1 MKIKYLGQQSTPKL
15 DSYSPDF
22 LDSIPR
28 HNQHLNK
35 FFGLDYWNAYEF
47 SYLNSK
53 NLPVIE
59 ALEIKIPMHSAFTV
73 ESKSL
78 KLYLASF
85 YNKKFNNSTRAY
97 KLIEGDL
104 SKLLNSQVSV
114 RKLNRFDDAP
124 SSTLVSRF
132 KNKVPKNKVI
142 HFQGF
147 RSICPVTSQPDW
159 GNIYIHSMSNPMDSK
174 KLIKFLKSFRNK
186 GDFHEACIESIF
198 ISLRDDFKIDD
209 LTVYGKFLRRGGID
223 INPIRSTSK
232 KLIFKNFRDFS
243 Q

>member
-85 YNKKFNNSTRAY
+85 YNKKFNDSTRAY
-97 KLIEGDL
+97 KFIERDL
-104 SKLLNSQVSV
+104 TKLLNSQVSV

-124 SSTLVSRF
+124 SSSLVSRF

-174 KLIKFLKSFRNK
+174 KLIKFLKSYRNK

>member
-1 MKIKYLGQQSTPKL
+1 MKVKYLGRQSNPKL
-15 DSYSPDF
+15 DSYSADF
-22 LDSIPR
+22 LDAIPR
-28 HNQHLNK
+28 NNQHLGS

-53 NLPVIE
+53 NHPVIE
-59 ALEIKIPMHSAFTV
+59 TIEIQISMHSVLTV

-78 KLYLASF
+78 KLYLGSF
-85 YNKKFNNSTRAY
+85 YNKKFKDPSRAY
-97 KLIEGDL
+97 KLVENDL
-104 SKLLNSQVSV
+104 TKLLNSNVSV
-114 RKLNRFDDAP
+114 KKLNRFSNAP
-124 SSTLVSRF
+124 SSSLISRF
-132 KNKVPKNKVI
+132 KNKVPRNKVVC
-142 HFQGF
+142 FEGF

-159 GNIYIHSMSNPMDSK
+159 GNIYIHSTSHFLDSK

-198 ISLRDDFKIDD
+198 ITLLEDFAIDN

-232 KLIFKNFRDFS
+232 KLIFNNFRDFS

>member
-1 MKIKYLGQQSTPKL
+1 MKIKYLGNKSTPKL
-15 DSYSPDF
+15 DSYSPSF
-22 LDSIPR
+22 LDAIPR
-28 HNQHLNK
+28 NNQHLNN

-47 SYLNSK
+47 SYLNSR

-59 ALEIKIPMHSAFTV
+59 ALEIKISMHSLLTV

-85 YNKKFNNSTRAY
+85 YNKKFSKPASAY
-97 KLIEGDL
+97 KLIEKDL
-104 SKLLNSQVSV
+104 TKILDSSVSV
-114 RKLNRFDDAP
+114 RKLNRFDEVP
-124 SSTLVSRF
+124 ISTLISKF
-132 KNKVPKNKVI
+132 KNKVPKNKVT

-159 GNIYIHSMSNPMDSK
+159 GNIYIHSASDPIDSK
-174 KLIKFLKSFRNK
+174 KLIKLLKSFRNR

-198 ISLRDDFKIDD
+198 ISLKNDFRIDD

>member
-59 ALEIKIPMHSAFTV
+59 ALEIKIPMHSEFTV

-124 SSTLVSRF
+124 SSSLVSRF

-159 GNIYIHSMSNPMDSK
+159 GNVYIHSMSDPMDSK
-174 KLIKFLKSFRNK
+174 KLIKFLKSYRNK

>member
-1 MKIKYLGQQSTPKL
+1 VKIKYLGQQSTPKL

-28 HNQHLNK
+28 NNQHLNQ

-47 SYLNSK
+47 SYLNSR

-59 ALEIKIPMHSAFTV
+59 ALEIKISMHSALTV

-85 YNKKFNNSTRAY
+85 YNKKFNDSAKAH
-97 KLIEGDL
+97 KLIEKDL
-104 SKLLNSQVSV
+104 SKLLQSSVSV
-114 RKLNRFDDAP
+114 KKTNRFDVAP
-124 SSTLVSRF
+124 SSTLISRF

-159 GNIYIHSMSNPMDSK
+159 GNIYIHSMSDPIDSK
-174 KLIKFLKSFRNK
+174 KLIKFLKSYRNK

-198 ISLRDDFKIDD
+198 ISLRNDFKIDD
-209 LTVYGKFLRRGGID
+209 LTVFGKFLRRGGID
-223 INPIRSTSK
+223 INPIRSTQK

>member
-59 ALEIKIPMHSAFTV
+59 TLEIKIPMHSAFTV

-124 SSTLVSRF
+124 SSSLVSRF

-174 KLIKFLKSFRNK
+174 KLIKFLKSYRNK

>member
-15 DSYSPDF
+15 DSYSADF

-53 NLPVIE
+53 NLPTIE
-59 ALEIKIPMHSAFTV
+59 TLEIKISMHSEFTV

-85 YNKKFNNSTRAY
+85 YNKKFNNAASAY
-97 KLIEGDL
+97 KLIEKDL
-104 SKLLNSQVSV
+104 SKLLNSSVSV
-114 RKLNRFDDAP
+114 KKLNQFNNAP
-124 SSTLVSRF
+124 KSTLIAKF
-132 KNKVPKNKVI
+132 QNKVPKNKVV

-159 GNIYIHSMSNPMDSK
+159 GNIYFHSSSNSMDSK
-174 KLIKFLKSFRNK
+174 KLIKFLKSYRNK
-186 GDFHEACIESIF
+186 GDFHEACIESI
-198 ISLRDDFKIDD
+198 IETVVIDFAVDD

-223 INPIRSTSK
+223 INPIRATSK
-232 KLIFKNFRDFS
+232 KLLFKNFRDFN

>member
-1 MKIKYLGQQSTPKL
+1 MKIKYLGQQSIPKL
-15 DSYSPDF
+15 DSYFPDF

-28 HNQHLNK
+28 QNQNLSEC
-35 FFGLDYWNAYEF
+35 FGLDYWNAYEF
-47 SYLNSK
+47 SYLNSN

-59 ALEIKIPMHSAFTV
+59 ALEIKISMHSAHTV

-85 YNKKFNNSTRAY
+85 YNKKFINPTRAY
-97 KLIEGDL
+97 KLIERDL
-104 SKLLNSQVSV
+104 GKLLNSQVSV

-124 SSTLVSRF
+124 NSTLVSRF
-132 KNKVPKNKVI
+132 KNKVPRNRVT

-159 GNIYIHSMSNPMDSK
+159 GNVYIHSGSDSIDSK
-174 KLIKFLKSFRNK
+174 KLIKLLKSYRNK

-198 ISLRDDFKIDD
+198 ISLRNDFKIDD

-223 INPIRSTSK
+223 INPIRSTQK

>member
-1 MKIKYLGQQSTPKL
+1 MKVKYLGQKSTPKL
-15 DSYSPDF
+15 TSYSPDF

-28 HNQHLNK
+28 NNQHLGK

-47 SYLNSK
+47 SYLNF
-53 NLPVIE
+53 NNFPVIE
-59 ALEIKIPMHSAFTV
+59 TLEIKISMHSALTV

-85 YNKKFNNSTRAY
+85 YNKKFNNPSRAY
-97 KLIEGDL
+97 DLIAKDL
-104 SKLLNSQVSV
+104 SKLVNSSVSV
-114 RKLNRFDDAP
+114 RKLTKFDAAP
-124 SSTLVSRF
+124 KSTAIYKF
-132 KNKVPKNKVI
+132 KHRVPKNKLI

-159 GNIYIHSMSNPMDSK
+159 ANIYIHSTSTPIDSK
-174 KLIKFLKSFRNK
+174 KLVKFLKSYRDK
-186 GDFHEACIESIF
+186 DDFHESCTESIF
-198 ISLRDDFKIDD
+198 IALLDNFAMED

-232 KLIFKNFRDFS
+232 KLLFKNFRDFS

>member
-1 MKIKYLGQQSTPKL
+1 MKIKYLGNKSTPKL
-15 DSYSPDF
+15 DSYSPSF
-22 LDSIPR
+22 LDAIPR
-28 HNQHLNK
+28 NNQHLNN

-47 SYLNSK
+47 SYLNSR

-59 ALEIKIPMHSAFTV
+59 ALEIKISMHSLLTV

-85 YNKKFNNSTRAY
+85 YNKKFSKPASAY
-97 KLIEGDL
+97 KLIEKDL
-104 SKLLNSQVSV
+104 TKILDSSVSV
-114 RKLNRFDDAP
+114 RKLNRFDEVP
-124 SSTLVSRF
+124 ISTLISKF
-132 KNKVPKNKVI
+132 KNKVPKNKVT

-159 GNIYIHSMSNPMDSK
+159 GNIYIHSASDPIDSK
-174 KLIKFLKSFRNK
+174 ELIKLLKSFRNR

-198 ISLRDDFKIDD
+198 ISLKNDFRIDD

>member
-1 MKIKYLGQQSTPKL
+1 MKIKYLGQQSIPKL
-15 DSYSPDF
+15 DSYFPDF

-28 HNQHLNK
+28 QNQNLNEC
-35 FFGLDYWNAYEF
+35 FGLDYWNAYEF
-47 SYLNSK
+47 SYLNSN

-59 ALEIKIPMHSAFTV
+59 ALEIKISMHSAHTV

-85 YNKKFNNSTRAY
+85 YNKKFNNPTRAY
-97 KLIEGDL
+97 KLIERDL
-104 SKLLNSQVSV
+104 GKLLNSQVSV

-159 GNIYIHSMSNPMDSK
+159 GNIYIHSMSNSMDSK
-174 KLIKFLKSFRNK
+174 KLIKLLKSYRNK

>member
-59 ALEIKIPMHSAFTV
+59 SLEIKIPMHSEFTV

-174 KLIKFLKSFRNK
+174 KLIKFLKSYRNK

>member
-59 ALEIKIPMHSAFTV
+59 ALEIKIPMHSEFTV

-85 YNKKFNNSTRAY
+85 YNKKFNDSTRAY

-104 SKLLNSQVSV
+104 TKLLNSQVSV

-124 SSTLVSRF
+124 NSSLVSRF

-174 KLIKFLKSFRNK
+174 KLIKFLKSYRNK

>member
-1 MKIKYLGQQSTPKL
+1 MKVKYLGRRSNPKL
-15 DSYSPDF
+15 DSYSADF
-22 LDSIPR
+22 LDAIPR
-28 HNQHLNK
+28 NNQHLDS

-53 NLPVIE
+53 NHPVIE
-59 ALEIKIPMHSAFTV
+59 TIEIKISMHSILTV

-78 KLYLASF
+78 KLYLGAF
-85 YNKKFNNSTRAY
+85 YNKKFKDPSRAY
-97 KLIEGDL
+97 KLIEKDL
-104 SKLLNSQVSV
+104 TKLLNSNVSV
-114 RKLNRFDDAP
+114 KKLNRFSNAP
-124 SSTLVSRF
+124 SSSLISRF
-132 KNKVPKNKVI
+132 KNKVPRNKIVC
-142 HFQGF
+142 FEGF
-147 RSICPVTSQPDW
+147 RSISPVTSQPDW
-159 GNIYIHSMSNPMDSK
+159 GNIYIHTSSHFLDSK

-198 ISLRDDFKIDD
+198 ITLLEDFAIDN

-232 KLIFKNFRDFS
+232 KLIFNNFRDFS

>member
-59 ALEIKIPMHSAFTV
+59 ALEIKIPMHSEFTV

-85 YNKKFNNSTRAY
+85 YNKKFNDSTRAY
-97 KLIEGDL
+97 KLIETDL

-174 KLIKFLKSFRNK
+174 KLIKFLKSYRNK

>member
-1 MKIKYLGQQSTPKL
+1 VKIKYLGNKSTPKL
-15 DSYSPDF
+15 DSYSPSF
-22 LDSIPR
+22 LDAIPR
-28 HNQHLNK
+28 NNQHLNN

-47 SYLNSK
+47 SYLNSR

-59 ALEIKIPMHSAFTV
+59 ALEIKISMHSLLTV

-85 YNKKFNNSTRAY
+85 YNKKFSKPASAY
-97 KLIEGDL
+97 KLIEKDL
-104 SKLLNSQVSV
+104 TKILDSSVSV
-114 RKLNRFDDAP
+114 RKLNRFDEVP
-124 SSTLVSRF
+124 ISTLISKF
-132 KNKVPKNKVI
+132 KNKVPKNKVT

-159 GNIYIHSMSNPMDSK
+159 GNIYIHSASDPIDSK
-174 KLIKFLKSFRNK
+174 ELIKLLKSFRNR

-198 ISLRDDFKIDD
+198 ISLKNDFRIDD

>member
-1 MKIKYLGQQSTPKL
+1 MKIKYLGNKSTPKL
-15 DSYSPDF
+15 DSYSPSF
-22 LDSIPR
+22 LDAIPR
-28 HNQHLNK
+28 NNQHLNN

-59 ALEIKIPMHSAFTV
+59 ALEIKISMHSLQTV

-85 YNKKFNNSTRAY
+85 YNKKFSKPASAY
-97 KLIEGDL
+97 KLIEKDL
-104 SKLLNSQVSV
+104 TKILDSSVSV
-114 RKLNRFDDAP
+114 RKLNRFDEVP
-124 SSTLVSRF
+124 ISTLISKF
-132 KNKVPKNKVI
+132 KNKVPKNKVT

-159 GNIYIHSMSNPMDSK
+159 GNIYIHSASDPIDSK
-174 KLIKFLKSFRNK
+174 KLIKLLKSFRNR

-198 ISLRDDFKIDD
+198 ISLKNDFRIDD

>member
-28 HNQHLNK
+28 NNQHLNQ
-35 FFGLDYWNAYEF
+35 FFGFDYWNAYEF
-47 SYLNSK
+47 SYLNSR

-59 ALEIKIPMHSAFTV
+59 ALEIKISMHSALTV

-85 YNKKFNNSTRAY
+85 YNKKFNDSAKAH
-97 KLIEGDL
+97 KLIEKDL
-104 SKLLNSQVSV
+104 SKLLHSSVSV
-114 RKLNRFDDAP
+114 KKTNRFDVAP
-124 SSTLVSRF
+124 SSTLISRF

-159 GNIYIHSMSNPMDSK
+159 GNIYIHSMSDPIDSK
-174 KLIKFLKSFRNK
+174 KLIKFLKSYRNK

-198 ISLRDDFKIDD
+198 ISLRNDFKIDD
-209 LTVYGKFLRRGGID
+209 LTVFGKFLRRGGID
-223 INPIRSTSK
+223 INPIRSTQK

>member
-28 HNQHLNK
+28 NNQHLNK

-124 SSTLVSRF
+124 SSTLISRF

-159 GNIYIHSMSNPMDSK
+159 GNIYIHSVSNPMDSK
-174 KLIKFLKSFRNK
+174 KLIKFLKSYRNK

>member
-104 SKLLNSQVSV
+104 TKLLNSQVSV

-124 SSTLVSRF
+124 SSSLVSRF

-174 KLIKFLKSFRNK
+174 KLIKFLKSYRNK

>member
-124 SSTLVSRF
+124 SSTLISRF

>member
-124 SSTLVSRF
+124 SSSLVSRF

-174 KLIKFLKSFRNK
+174 KLIKFLKSYRNK

-198 ISLRDDFKIDD
+198 ISLRDNFEIDD

-223 INPIRSTSK
+223 INPIRSTAK

>member
-59 ALEIKIPMHSAFTV
+59 ALEIKIPMHSEFTV

-85 YNKKFNNSTRAY
+85 YNKKFNDSTRAY

-104 SKLLNSQVSV
+104 TKLLNSQVSV

-159 GNIYIHSMSNPMDSK
+159 GNVYIHSMSDPMDSK
-174 KLIKFLKSFRNK
+174 KLIKFLKSYRNK

>member
-1 MKIKYLGQQSTPKL
+1 MKIKYLGHQSTPKL

-174 KLIKFLKSFRNK
+174 KLIKFLKSYRNK

>member
-28 HNQHLNK
+28 NNQHLNK

-47 SYLNSK
+47 SYLNSR
-53 NLPVIE
+53 NLPIIE
-59 ALEIKIPMHSAFTV
+59 ALEIKISMHSALTV

-85 YNKKFNNSTRAY
+85 YNKKFSNSANAY
-97 KLIEGDL
+97 KLIKKDL
-104 SKLLNSQVSV
+104 SKLLNSSVTV

-124 SSTLVSRF
+124 NSTHISKFR
-132 KNKVPKNKVI
+132 NKVPKNKVM

-159 GNIYIHSMSNPMDSK
+159 GNIYIHSMSDPMDSK
-174 KLIKFLKSFRNK
+174 KLIKFLKSYRNK
-186 GDFHEACIESIF
+186 GEFHEACIESIF
-198 ISLRDDFKIDD
+198 ISLRDNFEIDD

-232 KLIFKNFRDFS
+232 NLIFKNFRDFS

>member
-1 MKIKYLGQQSTPKL
+1 MKVNYLGRQSNKKL
-15 DSYSPDF
+15 DSYSADF
-22 LDSIPR
+22 LDAIPR
-28 HNQHLNK
+28 NNQNLDS

-53 NLPVIE
+53 NHPVIE
-59 ALEIKIPMHSAFTV
+59 TIEIKISMHSVLTV

-78 KLYLASF
+78 KLYLGSF
-85 YNKKFNNSTRAY
+85 YNKKFKDPSRAY
-97 KLIEGDL
+97 KLVENDL
-104 SKLLNSQVSV
+104 TKLLNSNVSV
-114 RKLNRFDDAP
+114 KKLNRFSNAP
-124 SSTLVSRF
+124 NSSLISRF
-132 KNKVPKNKVI
+132 KNKVPRNKVVC
-142 HFQGF
+142 FEGF

-159 GNIYIHSMSNPMDSK
+159 GNIYIHSTSHFLDSK

-198 ISLRDDFKIDD
+198 ITLLEDFAIDN

-232 KLIFKNFRDFS
+232 KLIFNNFRDFS